1 MSLRKSRAIF
11 LTLLLPLA
19 WATAAS
25 AQQVGVTSAASG
37 DPRGT
42 PPAQPARTLRV
53 GIDVFGSERV
63 TTGPADRAHLVF
75 LDGSGLTVGANSEL
89 TIDKFVFDANRN
101 AGELAVN
108 ATKGAFR
115 FVGGAISKKG
125 EVIIRTPSAHIGV
138 RGGIA
143 TVTVGADGSTTATF
157 LFGDRLT
164 VSNAAGT
171 QRAVRYG
178 SQIFVPAGGA
188 APLQHVAGLSRPV
201 RADPDDGQCH
211 RPRRQGADR
220 FGPADAQREC
230 TALCR
235 SLVETGAVAGLPATR
250 RHAGRHD
257 QQRGASARFCA
268 QPTERVYRYP
278 RWRWRRRRRRWPR
291 RRERLG
297 TASGEGSCGLVLRPA
312 DRERV
317 P

>member
-1 MSLRKSRAIF
+1 MSFRNSRAIF

-19 WATAAS
+19 WTTAAS

-101 AGELAVN
+101 VGELAVN

-188 APLQHVAGLSRPV
+188 APLEPV
-201 RADPDDGQCH
+201 ILPPNTLQAYLVLFEQTQTTGNVIGPGDKVLIDSALRTLNANALPYADPSSRLAPWLAYLQLVATQAVTTNNAA
-211 RPRRQGADR
+211 RPLGSAPSQPSG
-220 FGPADAQREC
+220 
-230 TALCR
+230 
-235 SLVETGAVAGLPATR
+235 STGTPG
-250 RHAGRHD
+250 GS
-257 QQRGASARFCA
+257 G
-268 QPTERVYRYP
+268 
-278 RWRWRRRRRRWPR
+278 
-291 RRERLG
+291 G
-297 TASGEGSCGLVLRPA
+297 GGGEGGGGGGGGGGS
-312 DRERV
+312 D
-317 P
+317 